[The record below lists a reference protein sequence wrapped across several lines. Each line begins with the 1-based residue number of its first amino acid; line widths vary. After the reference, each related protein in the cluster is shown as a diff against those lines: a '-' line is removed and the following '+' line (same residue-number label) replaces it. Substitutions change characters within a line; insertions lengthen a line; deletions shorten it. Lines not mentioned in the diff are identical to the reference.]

1 MSTYRLDRLFA
12 PRSIA
17 IVGASPR
24 EHSLGRAILRNV
36 TAGSFG
42 GPVRLVDSR
51 HAEIDGIAAVP
62 SIADLPDVPDLV
74 VIAVPAPAVPETVAV
89 AAAKGVAAAGLLTG
103 RPWHWSRSPSR
114 AALAPPPP
122 PRPPP

>member
-24 EHSLGRAILRNV
+24 EHSLGCAILRNV
-36 TAGSFG
+36 TAGGFG

-51 HAEIDGIAAVP
+51 DAEIDGIAAGP
-62 SIADLPDVPDLV
+62 SITDLPDVPDLV
-74 VIAVPAPAVPETVAV
+74 VIAVPAPAVPETVASAAVKGGAAARIITARPWPGSRFPCAAAV
-89 AAAKGVAAAGLLTG
+89 AAA
-103 RPWHWSRSPSR
+103 
-114 AALAPPPP
+114 AP
-122 PRPPP
+122 